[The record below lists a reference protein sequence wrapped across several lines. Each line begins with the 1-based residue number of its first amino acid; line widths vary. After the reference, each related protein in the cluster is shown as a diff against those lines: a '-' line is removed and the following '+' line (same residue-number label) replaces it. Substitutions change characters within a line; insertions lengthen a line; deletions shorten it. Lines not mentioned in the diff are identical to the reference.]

1 MMKKST
7 KRNRTTFTL
16 KIQNIDELDVKY
28 GFNNHDNFKTKRS
41 PINKTNLSDLSAL
54 HKSDIKFSFFDES
67 KKVHTCHI
75 CMIDKNSNT
84 LLQKTTD
91 ISCFWC
97 KHQFNSIPI
106 GCPIRYK
113 CPQVHKQYYSEI
125 TKDKYSITEDITI
138 MEHDKFEKNQKKK
151 SIKLN
156 KNFYYETDGIF
167 CSFNCCLAF
176 IKDNFKNPL
185 YNNSELL
192 LGKLY
197 KELFE
202 IDINIKEAPS
212 WKLLKSYGGPLT
224 IDDFRDNNHK
234 ITYENL
240 SSYISKIPAQISL
253 GSLYEEKIKF

>member
-1 MMKKST
+1 MTKSG

-28 GFNNHDNFKTKRS
+28 GFNKHDNFKTKRS
-41 PINKTNLSDLSAL
+41 PVNKTNLSDLSVL
-54 HKSDIKFSFFDES
+54 NRSDVKFSFYDES
-67 KKVHTCHI
+67 KKIHTCHI
-75 CMIDKNSNT
+75 CMIDVNSDT
-84 LLQKTTD
+84 LLRDSTD

-97 KHQFNSIPI
+97 RHSFSTIPI

-138 MEHDKFEKNQKKK
+138 MDHNNFDKHQKKK
-151 SIKLN
+151 SIKLD

-185 YNNSELL
+185 YSNSQLL

-197 KELFE
+197 KELFD
-202 IDINIKEAPS
+202 IDINIKEAPP
-212 WKLLKSYGGPLT
+212 WRLLKAYGGPLT
-224 IDDFRDNNHK
+224 IEDFRNTNHK
-234 ITYENL
+234 INYEDL
-240 SSYISKIPAQISL
+240 HSRISKMPCQISL